1 MFYLRYLCLF
11 PYSGANRYC
20 VVFLFFLVLC
30 TVLQVSLDC
39 PFMIVP
45 LVFSNVYLLD
55 FIRKSYFKMLVN
67 NLHNLFS
74 F

>member
-1 MFYLRYLCLF
+1 MSYLRYLCLF
-11 PYSGANRYC
+11 PNSGAQHILC
-20 VVFLFFLVLC
+20 FVFLRLVYPM
-30 TVLQVSLDC
+30 LQVSLDC
-39 PFMIVP
+39 PFMIAP

-55 FIRKSYFKMLVN
+55 FIRKSYFKMLIN